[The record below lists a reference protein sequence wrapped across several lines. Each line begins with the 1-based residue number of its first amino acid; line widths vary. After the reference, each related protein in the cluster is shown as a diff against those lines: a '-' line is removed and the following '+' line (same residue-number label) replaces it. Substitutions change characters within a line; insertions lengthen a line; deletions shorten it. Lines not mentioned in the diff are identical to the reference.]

1 MTTFTVQFTLPV
13 ENPVTNVSVRRQKAH
28 MTFDVPI
35 NHPDA
40 HKMGLMDL
48 IAAAE
53 LSGLVTVSPD
63 LNNKTLH
70 SKKRSSIVAQE

>member
-13 ENPVTNVSVRRQKAH
+13 DNPVTNVSVNRKKGH

-53 LSGLVTVSPD
+53 LSGLITVSPAH
-63 LNNKTLH
+63 NNKTLLP
-70 SKKRSSIVAQE
+70 KKTSSIVKTP

>member
-13 ENPVTNVSVRRQKAH
+13 DNPVTNVSVRRQKAH

-35 NHPDA
+35 NHPEA

-53 LSGLVTVSPD
+53 LSGLVTVQPD
-63 LNNKTLH
+63 LNNKTLRT
-70 SKKRSSIVAQE
+70 KKDSSSITRP